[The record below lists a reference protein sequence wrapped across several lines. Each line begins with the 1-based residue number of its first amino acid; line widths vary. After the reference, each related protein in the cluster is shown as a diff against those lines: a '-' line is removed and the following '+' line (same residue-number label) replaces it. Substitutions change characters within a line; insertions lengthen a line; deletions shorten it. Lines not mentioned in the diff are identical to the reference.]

1 MSDVRSS
8 RRQRNAPTI
17 NDVARHAGVSP
28 MTVSRVINGEQVVR
42 PATREKVEAA
52 ITALNYAPS
61 AAARTLAGGEE
72 TRVGL
77 LYSNPSS
84 SYLSEFLVGS
94 LDQATRSSVD
104 LVVEKWDDDTS
115 VEAVVAHLQRGRIDG
130 VILPPPL
137 CDLPELVEALDR
149 AGIPAVA
156 VATGR
161 APSDLAAV
169 SIDDRHAAYE
179 MTRHL
184 IALGHDRIG
193 FIKGNPNQSASA
205 RRFEGYVA
213 ALGEA
218 GLTVQDE
225 LIAQGFFTY
234 RSGLDAAEQILS
246 LIDPPTAIF
255 ASNDDMAAA
264 TVAIAHRT
272 GLDVPGDLTVCGFDD
287 TSLATTIWPELTT
300 IRQPISAMAR
310 AAVEVLVR
318 QLKGRRSSDA
328 AEHLVLDYELI
339 RRQSDAAPRMRPR
352 MGGR

>member
-1 MSDVRSS
+1 
-8 RRQRNAPTI
+8 
-17 NDVARHAGVSP
+17 

-42 PATREKVEAA
+42 AATREKVEAA
-52 ITALNYAPS
+52 IAALNYAPS

-72 TRVGL
+72 TRIGL

-205 RRFEGYVA
+205 KRFEGYVA

-218 GLTVQDE
+218 GLPVQDE

-352 MGGR
+352 LGGR